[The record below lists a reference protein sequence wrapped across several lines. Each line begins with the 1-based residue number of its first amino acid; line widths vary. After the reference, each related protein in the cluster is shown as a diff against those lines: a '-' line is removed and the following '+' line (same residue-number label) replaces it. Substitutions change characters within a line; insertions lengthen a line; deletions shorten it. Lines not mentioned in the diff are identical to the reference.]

1 VSQEIGDWHFARH
14 DPTGRSKFHLPH
26 RGNWFRGSRQMKKFN
41 VVAASAVAL
50 SAALAGGSAHAH
62 GTLAVTTANYNA
74 ALVLTNNGVITVP
87 WSGPA
92 AATYSVNT
100 GSLEVNSRFTVTLPA
115 GFTFA
120 SQPSLA
126 TTAPTTTALTG
137 GGIGSQT
144 ATFTIGTAP
153 LTGTAA
159 LNTVSVQGATALEV
173 VNTTGLPITVQ
184 STNNALVTNN
194 DPIPVPGDNPAFT
207 SDGGF
212 NPTAASFT
220 GGGAFID
227 LGTTSLGEKFIGG
240 LTTATIG
247 TFNLVPSNSLDASGV
262 PHPLATTDTVTLSI
276 NGFFNG
282 ITEASATGV
291 AAPGIPPVGGTITLP
306 GASITSD
313 PIVLT
318 AGGTKLLQQNPNG
331 SFTVTFTPS
340 ATAVDLLAGS
350 FTNPTG
356 GLIYT
361 GGQVVP
367 VSNFLTGSDAGYT
380 SLVRVNNAGAVP
392 VTLFAEVE
400 PYTGGALLVGSL
412 GSLGAGIGT
421 VFLESAVE
429 AAVPGLTLANS
440 GQRATLTIIAVG
452 TGATNVAAS
461 DLLVNP
467 GGVVVNVN

>member
-1 VSQEIGDWHFARH
+1 
-14 DPTGRSKFHLPH
+14 
-26 RGNWFRGSRQMKKFN
+26 MKKFN

-50 SAALAGGSAHAH
+50 SAALASGSALAH
-62 GTLAVTTANYNA
+62 GTLTVVSANYNA
-74 ALVLTNNGVITVP
+74 ALVAANNGVITVP
-87 WSGPA
+87 WGGQAS
-92 AATYSVNT
+92 ATYAVTT

-120 SQPSLA
+120 SAPSL
-126 TTAPTTTALTG
+126 TTTSPTTTALTG

-159 LNTVSVQGATALEV
+159 LNTVSVQGATALET
-173 VNTTGLPITVQ
+173 VNTTGLAITAQ

-194 DPIPVPGDNPAFT
+194 DTNPVPGSAPAFT

-212 NPTAASFT
+212 NPAATSFT
-220 GGGAFID
+220 GGGALID
-227 LGTTSLGEKFIGG
+227 LTSPSLGAKFVGG

-247 TFNLVPSNSLDASGV
+247 TFNLVPTNSLDASGV
-262 PHPLATTDTVTLSI
+262 PHSLATTDTVTLSI
-276 NGFFNG
+276 TGFFNG

-291 AAPGIPPVGGTITLP
+291 AAPGVPPVGGTITLP
-306 GASITSD
+306 GVSITSD
-313 PIVLT
+313 PVVVT
-318 AGGTKLLQQNPNG
+318 AGGAKLLQQNPNG
-331 SFTVTFTPS
+331 SFTATFTPS
-340 ATAVDLLAGS
+340 ATSTDLLGGS

-356 GLIYT
+356 GLVYT

-400 PYTGGALLVGSL
+400 PYTGGPLLVGSL
-412 GSLGAGIGT
+412 GSLGAGVGT

-452 TGATNVAAS
+452 AGATNVAAS